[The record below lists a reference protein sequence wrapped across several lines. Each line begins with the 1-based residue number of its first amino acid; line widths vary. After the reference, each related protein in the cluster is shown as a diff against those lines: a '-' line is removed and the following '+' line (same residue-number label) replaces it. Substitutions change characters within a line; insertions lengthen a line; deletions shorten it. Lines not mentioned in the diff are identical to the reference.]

1 MSVRLRP
8 RNAWEALDLGFAL
21 VREHARRVY
30 ATWAV
35 VYVPVVALALAIF
48 PERPFFAWLFVWWL
62 KPLFDRVV
70 LEVLSAEIFDVRVPV
85 RTLLRRLPALAWRS
99 GIVGALLW
107 RRFDLAR
114 SLHLPVYQ
122 LERLSGRAARSRIRV
137 LDRDGRGA
145 AIGLMLVMA
154 SVDLMF
160 AVGAAIAI
168 AFLVDVQ
175 TPVGTLVEAW
185 FQGGFSNGLS
195 TLYGVILAACS
206 ASAIEPL
213 YVACGFTLY
222 LQRRTALEGWDI
234 ELRFRQLAGRVEA
247 AKPPRLAPG
256 ALAGVILAMALA
268 AASSA
273 PAPARAADARAQ
285 REIQAVL
292 ADPEFGHQSTRKGL
306 TYVGPTW
313 KPDDKPRKPI
323 DWAWLEML
331 QGILANGGRAL
342 AWATGIVVAL
352 YALYHT
358 ARYVRLHGF
367 GRAPR
372 ERPQFLFGLDVRPES
387 LPADVPGAALA
398 LVDGARL
405 REALS
410 LLYRASLVRFME
422 AGLEFLQG
430 DTEGDCMRRVVASAD
445 APRRE
450 YFERLVAAWQELAY
464 GHRPV
469 PAEAARALARQWPA
483 VFASASPA
491 STAGGTPE
499 PEAA

>member
-30 ATWAV
+30 GTWVV
-35 VYVPVVALALAIF
+35 VYAPVLALALAIF
-48 PERPFFAWLFVWWL
+48 PDRPVFAWLMVWWL

-70 LEVLSAEIFDVRVPV
+70 LEVLSAEIFEVRVPI

-99 GIVGALLW
+99 GVVGALLW

-145 AIGLMLVMA
+145 AIGLLLVMA

-175 TPVGTLVEAW
+175 TPVGTLIEAW
-185 FQGGFSNGLS
+185 FQGTFSKELS
-195 TLYGVILAACS
+195 TVYGVILAGCS
-206 ASAIEPL
+206 ASVIEPL

-234 ELRFRQLAGRVEA
+234 ELRFRQLAGRVESA
-247 AKPPRLAPG
+247 QQRFAPA
-256 ALAGVILAMALA
+256 ALAGVLVALALA
-268 AASSA
+268 AASIA
-273 PAPARAADARAQ
+273 PSPARAADARAQ
-285 REIQAVL
+285 REIQSVL
-292 ADPEFGHQSTRKGL
+292 ADPEFGHESRRKGL

-313 KPDDKPRKPI
+313 KPDDKPSKPI

-331 QGILANGGRAL
+331 QGILANAGRAL
-342 AWATGIVVAL
+342 AWATGIVVAV

-367 GRAPR
+367 RGTPR

-387 LPADVPGAALA
+387 LPADVPGTALA
-398 LVDGARL
+398 LVDGSRL

-430 DTEGDCMRRVVASAD
+430 DTEGDCMRRVTRGAQ

-450 YFERLVAAWQELAY
+450 YFERLVAAWQQLAY
-464 GHRPV
+464 GHQPV
-469 PAEAARALARQWPA
+469 PAELARGLARQWPE
-483 VFASASPA
+483 VFANAAASPPA
-491 STAGGTPE
+491 GTA
-499 PEAA
+499 PEAKAA